1 MKGIQ
6 QVASVREIK
15 SIRSIGARS
24 IPKAKRSTYLE
35 LYMHRREKDR
45 IEKELFLL
53 DKRRMSAK
61 KLLHS
66 INQRLEKLQNE
77 ANEEQKVKGYKNI
90 PKKPLKTFSM
100 QY

>member
-1 MKGIQ
+1 MKGVQ

-24 IPKAKRSTYLE
+24 IPKAQRSTYLE

-45 IEKELFLL
+45 IEKEPFLL
-53 DKRRMSAK
+53 DKRRDTAK
-61 KLLHS
+61 KLLNS
-66 INQRLEKLQNE
+66 VNKRLEKLQTE
-77 ANEEQKVKGYKNI
+77 AHEEQKVKPYRSV
-90 PKKPLKTFSM
+90 PTKPLKTLSI